1 MTAAW
6 VGGRGAW
13 WQEWGTLALLAVIAL
28 PLFTPR
34 IYASDEIK
42 YFATLRSV
50 YFDGDIDYANEYSYF
65 VARDPVAHAGLAA
78 FAEIVT
84 PTGYRLNDAPI
95 GTAVLWAPFYVAAD
109 LGVVVARSFGSAVP
123 RDGFAWPYIW
133 AVCIASLFWGTV
145 GLILMYRLCRTYAGR
160 TASTWSVL
168 GIWFASPVVFYIYIT
183 PAMAHANSLFAA
195 TLFLLLWQTNRPD
208 HTVARWILLGCA
220 AGLMVL
226 VRELNWVFVLAV
238 AAGEAW
244 SLFEVM
250 KARSEERR
258 IPAGRAL
265 FEEVRQRA
273 GRYLAFGLTLS
284 AIVAPQFYVY
294 QTLNASLGPTPFVV
308 AKFSAFPR
316 HVVPVLFSGFH
327 GLFSW
332 HPVTLLGVAG
342 LGILWRRERRLTTVL
357 VLLFVSQVLIVG
369 SYSTWW
375 GGTGFGARRFMNCS
389 PIFAVGLA
397 AALASF
403 NIKAQRLAGIALV
416 LLVLWN
422 FGLAVQYSVGLIPR
436 DAPVRMSQIA
446 YNQIFEVPPR
456 IGEIAWRFA
465 FERSSLYRTKS

>member
-1 MTAAW
+1 MKATW
-6 VGGRGAW
+6 VGGRGGW
-13 WQEWGTLALLAVIAL
+13 WQEWGTLALLAVVAL

-42 YFATLRSV
+42 YFAALRSV
-50 YFDGDIDYANEYSYF
+50 YFDGDIDYANEYAYF
-65 VARDPVAHAGLAA
+65 VARDPVAHAGLKD
-78 FAEIVT
+78 FADIVT

-95 GTAVLWAPFYVAAD
+95 GTAVMWAPFYVAAD
-109 LGVVVARSFGSAVP
+109 LGVVVARSLGAEVP
-123 RDGFAWPYIW
+123 RDGFAWPYVW
-133 AVCIASLFWGTV
+133 AVCLASLFWGTL
-145 GLILMYRLCRTYAGR
+145 GLMLIYRLCRTCASR
-160 TASTWSVL
+160 TASTWSLL
-168 GIWFASPVVFYIYIT
+168 GIWFASPVIFYLYIT

-195 TLFLLLWQTNRPD
+195 ALFLLLWRTNRPT

-226 VRELNWVFVLAV
+226 VRELNWVLVLAV
-238 AAGEAW
+238 AAGETW

-250 KARSEERR
+250 KARSEEQHM
-258 IPAGRAL
+258 PANRAFL
-265 FEEVRQRA
+265 EELQRRA
-273 GRYLAFGLTLS
+273 GRYLAFGLTLG

-294 QTLNASLGPTPFVV
+294 QTLNGSLGPTPFVV
-308 AKFSAFPR
+308 DKFSVLPR
-316 HVVPVLFSGFH
+316 YVIPVLFSGFH

-332 HPVTLLGVAG
+332 HPVTLLGVLG
-342 LGILWRRERRLTTVL
+342 LGILWRRERRLASVL
-357 VLLFVSQVLIVG
+357 LLLFVAQVLIVG

-389 PIFAVGLA
+389 SIFAVGLA
-397 AALASF
+397 AGLAHL
-403 NIKAQRLAGIALV
+403 NVRAQRLAGVALV

-436 DAPVRMSQIA
+436 DAPVRMSQVA
-446 YNQIFEVPPR
+446 YNQIFEVPPM